1 MYLSRFLYEIYINFI
16 GIVGE
21 IGETDDELFI
31 WTHKKLDM
39 GFDGDKVRN

>member
-1 MYLSRFLYEIYINFI
+1 MMNFSVCT

-31 WTHKKLDM
+31 WTHKK
-39 GFDGDKVRN
+39 FDIGYDGNKVIIYDNL

>member
-1 MYLSRFLYEIYINFI
+1 MSYINFT

-31 WTHKKLDM
+31 WTHKKFEM
-39 GFDGDKVRN
+39 GFDGNKVRN